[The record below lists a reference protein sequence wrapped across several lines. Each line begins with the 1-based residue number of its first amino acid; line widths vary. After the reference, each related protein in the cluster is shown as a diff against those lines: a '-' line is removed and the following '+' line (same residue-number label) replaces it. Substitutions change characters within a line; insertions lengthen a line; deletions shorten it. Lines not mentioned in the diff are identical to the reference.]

1 MTQAAPRWGQM
12 QRTDHIPVP
21 AQAQTPEVT
30 VGRSPP
36 PERRFLHLRSQMV
49 RPVPD
54 DVQRLLRHAGAQ
66 RICAVA
72 PSHPGEAGPAARG
85 GGLTTPGG
93 DRPCA
98 PVHCLG
104 LHSPVATGERG
115 ASRRQVPPPPPRPQ
129 QLPTA
134 VAQTADSG
142 ARPSSPSADADS
154 GTTPATGT
162 ANTRLLGCQLVR
174 LEGHVALDPEL

>member
-12 QRTDHIPVP
+12 QRTDHILVP

-54 DVQRLLRHAGAQ
+54 DVQRLLRRAVAQ

-85 GGLTTPGG
+85 GGLTAPGG

-98 PVHCLG
+98 PVHCPG
-104 LHSPVATGERG
+104 LCSPAAAGGRG
-115 ASRRQVPPPPPRPQ
+115 ASGGRCPPTPSPAAAHRGGTDGGRRGRTILTLCGCRLGNYPGHWHSKHPAAGVP
-129 QLPTA
+129 A
-134 VAQTADSG
+134 GSFG
-142 ARPSSPSADADS
+142 
-154 GTTPATGT
+154 GTRGS
-162 ANTRLLGCQLVR
+162 
-174 LEGHVALDPEL
+174 